1 MAPGRFMLRRDL
13 RSHYRGGELVQ
24 VRLEDPEIPV
34 AHDLAVVLIGVHE
47 RGRHLANDRRAISP
61 VGDPAHVGSAIL
73 QSVDCRYPLGRNQ
86 GRSAAVRCPDVT
98 TRPHAADQEEGP

>member
-34 AHDLAVVLIGVHE
+34 AHDLAVVLVGVHE

-61 VGDPAHVGSAIL
+61 VGDPAH
-73 QSVDCRYPLGRNQ
+73 SVDCRYPLGRNQ

-98 TRPHAADQEEGP
+98 TRPQAADQEEGP